1 MDADRVGNEDGAINI
16 CYIQKRLRKI
26 RYNKSYMRDRRW
38 KRREEKRSKGTQK
51 EEHLSTREEEKE
63 SKSRI
68 LCDPKKLIVSKSLL
82 ESKYP

>member
-1 MDADRVGNEDGAINI
+1 MGNEDGAINI

-51 EEHLSTREEEKE
+51 EGYK
-63 SKSRI
+63 KSI
-68 LCDPKKLIVSKSLL
+68 TLINKGGG
-82 ESKYP
+82 EGE